1 MKYKIKTLVLVLII
15 SIFSLTTFASN
26 TTGEED
32 LATFT
37 NPGDPGGDPGAS
49 PINDY
54 LLPML
59 LLGVILGYRLL
70 KNKNRIGNLN

>member
-1 MKYKIKTLVLVLII
+1 MKNNIKTLVLVLII

-59 LLGVILGYRLL
+59 VLGIAVGYRLL
-70 KNKNRIGNLN
+70 RKRTAIVK

>member
-1 MKYKIKTLVLVLII
+1 MKNNIKTLVLVLII

-37 NPGDPGGDPGAS
+37 NPGDPGGDPGAT

-59 LLGVILGYRLL
+59 VLGIAVGYRLL
-70 KNKNRIGNLN
+70 RKRTAIVK

>member
-1 MKYKIKTLVLVLII
+1 MKYNIKTLVLVLII

-59 LLGVILGYRLL
+59 VLGIAVGYRLL
-70 KNKNRIGNLN
+70 RKRTAIVK

>member
-1 MKYKIKTLVLVLII
+1 MKNNIKKLLLVLIT

-26 TTGEED
+26 TLSDED

-37 NPGDPGGDPGAS
+37 NPGDPAGDPGAT

-54 LLPML
+54 LVPML
-59 LLGVILGYRLL
+59 VLVIAIGFRLL
-70 KNKNRIGNLN
+70 RKKPEIVN